1 MKKLLTILIISLL
14 LCGCSTPEPTEKGTI
29 NATTRIVYN
38 LDNEQIEVSNIIIK
52 CKDAYY
58 GVTVNDSINYNSN
71 NNYFTTGSGLTVM
84 ITDKKLKTGSSTKNG
99 IYTAV
104 SMIENGVYL
113 YASGEDETK
122 VKEIFNNVFKTNE
135 LSYTFLAHE
144 IDKEW
149 LKEVNITDDVISF
162 SNGTDTIYAYQNDG
176 SLSDGCIDGR
186 IEPTVFKKALRGI
199 DIPITYPEETNGEW
213 DYLPYSVK
221 EYEHYTSDGYTPYSA
236 YQMEETETDEY
247 GNTPSV
253 IKQSNM
259 ANFIIL
265 AKDDQS
271 ILSLFNNKNEHTQSL
286 YSLSIPSGSAKQLDL
301 TSDIN
306 LSNMKELASSV
317 INSENR
323 YHFGVLTDK
332 DEDGYYSFVWDCKN
346 NSFDLEQTM
355 YYYDNP
361 LICGENDSIY
371 GAKSGVIPNTMMG
384 RIVIPTIRFT
394 ALEYYNYSL
403 FETLDT
409 IQPGYEKNSIN
420 SLINKATCAN
430 SINNCTRPYDYDNMF
445 SSHDTWSLHGEE
457 NTINDYVTG
466 VTVYGG
472 RLSGDFHFI
481 NENDYAYEID
491 HEGRFIIYK
500 FNATDSSYFNFGE
513 YEWEKG
519 LTTLLGSYLF
529 NGEETLT
536 TSYDKKI
543 NEYSKTLE
551 TCSYA
556 GYNSFKENSE
566 VVASFSYKW

>member
-58 GVTVNDSINYNSN
+58 GVSVNDSINYNSN

-104 SMIENGVYL
+104 SKIENGVYL

-186 IEPTVFKKALRGI
+186 IEPTVFTKALRGI

-221 EYEHYTSDGYTPYSA
+221 EYEHYTVDGYTPYSA
-236 YQMEETETDEY
+236 YQIVETETDKY
-247 GNTPSV
+247 GNTY
-253 IKQSNM
+253 QSTYEYEM

-265 AKDDQS
+265 AKDDQD
-271 ILSLFNNKNEHTQSL
+271 ILSLFNERNIHKQSL

-301 TSDIN
+301 VSDIN
-306 LSNMKELASSV
+306 LSNVKELASSV

-323 YHFGVLTDK
+323 YHFGVLTGT
-332 DEDGYYSFVWDCKN
+332 DEDGYVDIEVKCDIDYHKNEQSSPFYEYIYTCGGGDEAYSSVTFEL
-346 NSFDLEQTM
+346 S
-355 YYYDNP
+355 YD
-361 LICGENDSIY
+361 I
-371 GAKSGVIPNTMMG
+371 IPNTMAG
-384 RIVIPTIRFT
+384 KIVIPTIRFAVPMYDHRLSAYAINGIT
-394 ALEYYNYSL
+394 YSKPSAS
-403 FETLDT
+403 F
-409 IQPGYEKNSIN
+409 N
-420 SLINKATCAN
+420 SLSSKVACQNH
-430 SINNCTRPYDYDNMF
+430 INNCNFPYDYGLFSDNEE
-445 SSHDTWSLHGEE
+445 WALHGEE

-472 RLSGDFHFI
+472 FLSGNFHYI
-481 NENDYAYEID
+481 NEGDYAYEID
-491 HEGRFIIYK
+491 GNGKLRIYRFIST
-500 FNATDSSYFNFGE
+500 NTSYSD
-513 YEWEKG
+513 WDKG
-519 LTTLLGSYLF
+519 LTTLIIPISF
-529 NGEETLT
+529 NF
-536 TSYDKKI
+536 SDKI
-543 NEYSKTLE
+543 LS
-551 TCSYA
+551 TCSLA
-556 GYNSFKENSE
+556 GANGFNENTE
-566 VVASFSYKW
+566 VVGTFSYK

>member
-58 GVTVNDSINYNSN
+58 GVSVNDSINYNSN

-99 IYTAV
+99 VYTAV
-104 SMIENGVYL
+104 SKIENGVYL

-176 SLSDGCIDGR
+176 SLSDGCINGR

-221 EYEHYTSDGYTPYSA
+221 EYEHYTVDGYTPYSA
-236 YQMEETETDEY
+236 YQMEELITDEY
-247 GNTPSV
+247 GNTYSTT
-253 IKQSNM
+253 KQSNM

-271 ILSLFNNKNEHTQSL
+271 ILSLFNNKNEHTQTL
-286 YSLSIPSGSAKQLDL
+286 YSLSIPGGSAKQLDL

-317 INSENR
+317 IDSENR
-323 YHFGVLTDK
+323 YHFGVLTST
-332 DEDGYYSFVWDCKN
+332 DEDGYYSYVWDCKN
-346 NSFDLEQTM
+346 NSFDLDQTM
-355 YYYDNP
+355 YYFDNP
-361 LICGENDSIY
+361 LVCGENNTYYEAS
-371 GAKSGVIPNTMMG
+371 SGVIPNTMIG
-384 RIVIPTIRFT
+384 KIVVPTIRYSSP
-394 ALEYYNYSL
+394 EYYGSFL
-403 FETLDT
+403 FGGLDGLS
-409 IQPGYEKNSIN
+409 QYEKSSLTSIT
-420 SLINKATCAN
+420 SKATCVN
-430 SINNCTRPYDYDNMF
+430 SSNNCQHPADYGAF
-445 SSHDTWSLHGEE
+445 SSNETWSLHGSE
-457 NTINDYVTG
+457 NSINEYITG
-466 VTVYGG
+466 VTSLNVGQ
-472 RLSGDFHFI
+472 SGNFHFI
-481 NENDYAYEID
+481 NEGDYAYEID
-491 HEGRFIIYK
+491 YLGKLIIYK
-500 FNATDSSYFNFGE
+500 FDATITSYYNDGVE
-513 YEWEKG
+513 YTMEKG
-519 LTTLLGSYLF
+519 LTTSLGPILFVKGRDTWYKASY
-529 NGEETLT
+529 E
-536 TSYDKKI
+536 KKI
-543 NEYSKTLE
+543 DDNKGLL
-551 TCSYA
+551 TCSYVGIDGFEEKVEMIA
-556 GYNSFKENSE
+556 T
-566 VVASFSYKW
+566 FSYKW